1 MMNTTFLRKAT
12 VVLVAV
18 FFASCDKDY
27 NTIGSDI
34 VGNGN
39 FGFDSEI
46 FEIEAH
52 NQNTGPV
59 QTNNLPVNLLGYYD
73 NSVFGK
79 TTASFVTQLQLEN
92 VAPVFYDTPT
102 SIQIDSVYIYVP
114 YYSKI
119 SETNATT
126 GDNTYKELDSILPIK
141 KADRTP
147 IKLSLY
153 RSDYY
158 LRDFEPQGGS
168 TEPQIYYNDQHPVI
182 AAVKGDLLAT
192 DNNFT
197 FTNAEIK
204 LLKNNATGTGTVKER
219 LAPGLFFNLNTTE
232 KNLFKTAII
241 QAPSSKLIN
250 NNAFKEYFKG
260 LYITAENTSITANKG
275 AMAKMNFKGGAITI
289 VYHDYISKAE
299 AALGTAKK
307 TRKTIVLKMSGN
319 TVNFLSDTPSPNYT
333 TAYTTR
339 VANADK
345 LYIKGGQGSIA
356 VLDLFG
362 GDFNKNSAVLNKMRN
377 EKWLINDAS
386 ITFNIDKSAMGA
398 SETEPNRVY
407 LYDLTNKRP
416 FLDYYYDNST
426 GASPK
431 YNKFLYGGIIS
442 ESNSKIIP
450 YITTTRGTK
459 YKIRITNYIRNL
471 VKNGNYKNSD
481 NTNDVTKDSTN
492 VKLGLVVTENI
503 NTITNANLKFPFP
516 YTMKDQNGNAVA
528 KKCKYFPV
536 MSVVNSL
543 GTVLYGGNYP
553 MSHPDYDKRIK
564 LEIYYTKP
572 N

>member
-1 MMNTTFLRKAT
+1 MNTNFLRKVT

-34 VGNGN
+34 VGDGN

-46 FEIEAH
+46 FEVSAH

-59 QTNNLPVNLLGYYD
+59 QTNNLPVNSLGYYN

-79 TTASFVTQLQLEN
+79 STASLVTQLQLEN
-92 VAPVFYDTPT
+92 VAPVFYDTPNT
-102 SIQIDSVYIYVP
+102 IQIDSVYIYVP
-114 YYSKI
+114 YYSEL
-119 SETNATT
+119 SSTNADT
-126 GDNTYKELDSILPIK
+126 GDKTYKELDSILPIK
-141 KADRTP
+141 VADRKS

-153 RSDYY
+153 HSGFT
-158 LRDFEPQGGS
+158 LRDYDPASSFNETQK
-168 TEPQIYYNDQHPVI
+168 YYSDQQPDVD
-182 AAVKGDLLAT
+182 AVKGAVLAT
-192 DNNFT
+192 DNDFQFKNT
-197 FTNAEIK
+197 EIK
-204 LLKNNATGTGTVKER
+204 ILKNNSPLGTGTVKER
-219 LAPGLFFNLNTTE
+219 LAPGLFFNLDAAGKDYFE
-232 KNLFKTAII
+232 TAII
-241 QAPSSKLIN
+241 QAPSSKLVN

-260 LYITAENTSITANKG
+260 LYIAAENSPLNPTQGT
-275 AMAKMNFKGGAITI
+275 MARMNFAGGSITI
-289 VYHDYISKAE
+289 VYHDHLSTTDANS
-299 AALGTAKK
+299 ATVAK

-319 TVNFLSDTPSPNYT
+319 TLNLLNDTPSPSYT
-333 TAYTTR
+333 TPYTTP

-362 GDFNKNSAVLNKMRN
+362 GDFNKNSAALNRMRD

-386 ITFNIDKSAMGA
+386 ITFYIDKSAMGTT
-398 SETEPNRVY
+398 ETEPNRVY

-416 FLDYYYDNST
+416 FVDYYYDTST
-426 GASPK
+426 RTSTK

-442 ESNSKIIP
+442 ENNTKVIP
-450 YITTTRGTK
+450 YTSTTRGTK
-459 YKIRITNYIRNL
+459 YKIRVTNYIKNL

-481 NTNDVTKDSTN
+481 GTNDVEKDSTN

-503 NTITNANLKFPFP
+503 NTISNATLKNPFS
-516 YTMKDQNGNAVA
+516 YTMSDKNGNTVTKAS
-528 KKCKYFPV
+528 KYFPV
-536 MSVVNSL
+536 MSVVNPL

-553 MSHPDYDKRIK
+553 TTHPDYDKRIK